1 VSLWRRILLE
11 RRAVVLPLAVVLVAN
26 LAVYVLAVL
35 PLEHS
40 VSSAHEESVSAMGE
54 LAAAKRD
61 ANNAKNA
68 RVSTVRAD
76 DELKRFYEG
85 VLAPDFEHARDVADF
100 WLDRTARQAGVTKKE
115 SQYDYELVKDSRLV
129 RVKGKVALEGSY
141 DNIRRFLYAAEI
153 AHEFIVIERVELSE
167 GGTTNPGAAD
177 TLGVTLDLST
187 YYVAQADGR

>member
-1 VSLWRRILLE
+1 MSLWRRILVE
-11 RRAVVLPLAVVLVAN
+11 RRAIVLPLAIVLVAN
-26 LAVYVLAVL
+26 VAVYVLAVL

-40 VSSAHEESVSAMGE
+40 VSSAHDESVTAMADLGK
-54 LAAAKRD
+54 ARRD

-85 VLAPDFEHARDVADF
+85 VLAPDFPHARDVADF
-100 WLDRTARQAGVTKKE
+100 WLDRTARQAGVTKKS

-141 DNIRRFLYAAEI
+141 GNIRRFLYAAEI
-153 AHEFIVIERVELSE
+153 AREFIVIERVELAE
-167 GGTTNPGAAD
+167 GGTANPGAAD

-187 YYVAQADGR
+187 YYVAANAR